1 MIFMKQYNAKHIE
14 EKIRKFWEKE
24 KIYKFNPN
32 SRKKIYS
39 IDTPPPYASSG
50 HLHVGHALH
59 YTQFEMMARIMRML
73 GKEVYF
79 APCFDDN
86 GLPTEKY
93 VEEKLKINKSKI
105 NRAEFRKLCLEESQK
120 VEKEYAENVFKKLG
134 HTYDWDLLYTTISRE
149 SQKVAQTVFLK
160 LVKKK
165 DCYRKEAPVIWCPY
179 HETALAQAEVEDFER
194 TSKLN
199 YIDFDVVNP
208 EKGREKITIATTR
221 PEFLPACVG
230 IFINPEDKKYKH
242 LMGKEIIVPLFN
254 YNVKVMKDERVDK
267 DFGTGIEMVCTFG
280 DTADIELWKKH
291 NLDLKNLLNKDGSL
305 KEIAGKYKGLN
316 LKQARE
322 QILED
327 LEKQGKL
334 KKQEQLQ
341 QTVGTCWR
349 CSTPVEYIVTKQWF
363 IKTLDYKKELIERGR
378 QIKWMPAFMRT
389 RFENWT
395 ENLAWDWIISRQ
407 RYYGIPIPVW
417 YCENCDEIIFPDE
430 KELPLDPMEI
440 EKKCKKCGEK
450 AVPDTDVFD
459 TWMTSSN
466 SPEIACKW
474 LKKQGLYKKI
484 IPMSLRPQ
492 SHDIIR
498 TWAFYTILK
507 SHLLFH
513 RIPWEKIMIGTY
525 VLDPKGK
532 GMHKSRGNAVWADEL
547 IEKYNVDSFRYWVG
561 SASLGADL
569 PFKEKELIAGKRFIN
584 KLWNASRFV
593 FINLKDYNG
602 KDKPSDLKIIDKWV
616 LQKTREMVEKAK
628 NQYMSYNISGARRT
642 IEDFFWKVFT
652 DNYLE
657 LVKKRIYNSEGS
669 EKKSA
674 QYTLYNILFSILKM
688 LAPIIPFITE
698 ELYQEFFKSRE
709 RKKKSIHLFEF
720 PKIKRIFV
728 KNDFDL
734 LIEFLS
740 KVRQEKTKAK
750 KSMNSQIVLT
760 LEQNIAE
767 KLKYVLPDLK
777 AVTNAKEIRKG
788 KFNVEFV

>member
-1 MIFMKQYNAKHIE
+1 MAFMKQYNAKQVE
-14 EKIRKFWEKE
+14 EKIKKFWEKE
-24 KIYKFNPN
+24 RIYKFNPKT
-32 SRKKIYS
+32 RKKIYS

-59 YTQFEMMARIMRML
+59 YTQFEMMARVMRML

-79 APCFDDN
+79 APGFDDN

-120 VEKEYAENVFKKLG
+120 IEKEYAENVFKKLG
-134 HTYDWDLLYTTISRE
+134 HTYDWDLLYTTISPE

-165 DCYRKEAPVIWCPY
+165 DCYRKEEPVIWCPY
-179 HETALAQAEVEDFER
+179 HETALAQAEVEDFDR
-194 TSKLN
+194 TTNLN
-199 YIDFDVVNP
+199 YIDFDVVDSK
-208 EKGREKITIATTR
+208 EGKEKITIATTR
-221 PEFLPACVG
+221 PEFLPACVA

-242 LMGKEIIVPLFN
+242 LMGKEIIIPLFSHR
-254 YNVKVMKDERVDK
+254 VRIMKDERVDK

-305 KEIAGKYKGLN
+305 KEIAGKYKGLY
-316 LKQARE
+316 LRQARE

-327 LEKQGKL
+327 LRKQGRL

-363 IKTLDYKKELIERGR
+363 IKTLDYKKELVKRGR
-378 QIKWMPAFMRT
+378 QIKWIPAFMRT

-395 ENLAWDWIISRQ
+395 ENLAWDWVISRQ

-417 YCENCDEIIFPDE
+417 YCENCDEIIFPEE
-430 KELPLDPMEI
+430 KELPLDPMET
-440 EKKCKKCGEK
+440 EKRCKKCRKK

-474 LKKQGLYKKI
+474 LEKPGLYKKI
-484 IPMSLRPQ
+484 TPMSLRPQ

-547 IEKYNVDSFRYWVG
+547 IEKYSVDSFRYWVG
-561 SASLGADL
+561 SAGLGADL
-569 PFKEKELIAGKRFIN
+569 PFKEKELVSGKRFIN

-602 KDKPSDLKIIDKWV
+602 KDKPSDLKTIDKWV

-628 NQYMSYNISGARRT
+628 EQYMSYNISGARRT

-688 LAPIIPFITE
+688 ITPITPFITE

-709 RKKKSIHLFEF
+709 GKKKSIHLFEF
-720 PKIKRIFV
+720 PKIKRISG

-734 LIEFLS
+734 LVEFLS

-750 KSMNSQIVLT
+750 KSMNSEIVLT
-760 LEQNIAE
+760 LEQNIRE

-777 AVTNAKEIRKG
+777 AVTNAKKIKKG
-788 KFNVEFV
+788 KFNVEFI